1 MKNWDKDLHFCPLK
15 RHSDLFHGGNMFE
28 FEIEILSR
36 CYGKPSRRMITEAV
50 LIEEFR

>member
-1 MKNWDKDLHFCPLK
+1 
-15 RHSDLFHGGNMFE
+15 MFE

-50 LIEEFR
+50 LIEELNEEETMNSRKEWTYTRLDKV